1 MQHLF
6 GLTILLRNTNMLIT
20 ASVLGHKAIKACKK
34 LDKVAHFSEK
44 KSLSHTRIRS
54 PPLNSMQTSEVLC
67 QCALLK
73 LIQ

>member
-1 MQHLF
+1 
-6 GLTILLRNTNMLIT
+6 MLIT
-20 ASVLGHKAIKACKK
+20 ASVLGHKAIKARKK

-44 KSLSHTRIRS
+44 KPFSHMHTEPAS
-54 PPLNSMQTSEVLC
+54 ETSEVLC

>member
-1 MQHLF
+1 
-6 GLTILLRNTNMLIT
+6 MLIT

-34 LDKVAHFSEK
+34 LDKVAHFSEKK

>member
-1 MQHLF
+1 
-6 GLTILLRNTNMLIT
+6 MLIT

-34 LDKVAHFSEK
+34 LDKVAHFSEN
-44 KSLSHTRIRS
+44 S